1 MSNIYDISAWVLCWW
16 TCMYRQFKREM
27 GICILF
33 RCVSSNDSIDD
44 VSTWTDI
51 SANIHNWKDWFY
63 GTVQL
68 CNVLVLYLFSNLV
81 AYEKEFWSLEVTR
94 NSFVKTIYLFPN
106 RSDPKSPQYLGRVT
120 YNSHIFISKGVASD
134 SNVQF
139 TMTQICMSFTIMT
152 VRYSRLMPPNLKFN
166 KPTT

>member
-1 MSNIYDISAWVLCWW
+1 MIFRHEYYVDGHACTDNL
-16 TCMYRQFKREM
+16 RESRVAVSFFAV
-27 GICILF
+27 F
-33 RCVSSNDSIDD
+33 RRTT
-44 VSTWTDI
+44 VSTTYRHWTDI

-68 CNVLVLYLFSNLV
+68 CNVVVVYLFSKLV

-94 NSFVKTIYLFPN
+94 TCFVKTIYLFPN
-106 RSDPKSPQYLGRVT
+106 RSYTKNISLHYLGRVT

-139 TMTQICMSFTIMT
+139 TMTQIYMSFTIMT
-152 VRYSRLMPPNLKFN
+152 VRSS
-166 KPTT
+166 